1 MKKSKVLDLV
11 IFTML
16 GCILFMSKIIAELLP
31 NIHPVTMFICVYT
44 LVYRARAIIP
54 VYVFVAVSGLFYGF
68 APWWIPYLYIWTLAW
83 ALFMLIPRNASLKL
97 KGILSAV
104 FCALHGLLYG
114 VLYAPAQAVL
124 FGLNFKGMIAWI
136 VAGIPFDIL
145 HMCGNIV
152 ISVLVIPLY
161 KVISRLE
168 EKRTI

>member
-16 GCILFMSKIIAELLP
+16 GCILFMSKIITELLP

-68 APWWIPYLYIWTLAW
+68 APWWIPYLYIWALAW
-83 ALFMLIPRNASLKL
+83 ALFMLIPRSASLKL
-97 KGILSAV
+97 KGILSTV

-114 VLYAPAQAVL
+114 ALYAPAQAVL
-124 FGLNFKGMIAWI
+124 FGLNFKGMIAWL

-145 HMCGNIV
+145 HMCGNII

>member
-16 GCILFMSKIIAELLP
+16 GCILFMSKIITELLP

-68 APWWIPYLYIWTLAW
+68 APWWIPYLYIWAIAW
-83 ALFMLIPRNASLKL
+83 ALFMLIPKRASFKL
-97 KGILSAV
+97 KGILSTV

-124 FGLNFKGMIAWI
+124 FGLNFKGMIAWL

-145 HMCGNIV
+145 HMCGNII

>member
-16 GCILFMSKIIAELLP
+16 GCILFMSKIITELLP

-68 APWWIPYLYIWTLAW
+68 APWWIPYLYIWAFAW
-83 ALFMLIPRNASLKL
+83 ALFMLIPKNASLKL
-97 KGILSAV
+97 KGILSTV

-161 KVISRLE
+161 KVVSRLE